1 MATDKSK
8 EKEKEVEDKD
18 ATIKVDEKGDKTD
31 KKSKRSSG
39 TKKFEGTHSF
49 LVNACKFIVDTKY
62 SPLKPLG
69 TGAYGVVCS
78 ALDRARNNKKIAIKK
93 IPNAFEDL
101 IDAKRILRE
110 VKLLRHFKHPNVVR
124 LLDLI
129 PPPEGYPFD
138 DIYMVMDFMETDLHK
153 IIYSKNVLT
162 DEHIQYFIYQVLKGL
177 KYIHSAHVIHRDL
190 KPSNLLLNGNC
201 DLKICDFGLARG
213 IKDEEDYELTEY
225 VVTRWYRAPE
235 VMCSVQHYDAKIDV
249 WSVGCILAELH
260 GRQPLFPGEDYI
272 RQMNLIFGVL
282 GTPSADDMKFITN
295 PKAKNYIKSLKP
307 RQKKPFSKIY
317 KHANPLALDLL
328 EKMLEFNPAKRISV
342 EDALAHPYFKSLH
355 LPKKEV
361 TCTTP
366 FDFEFERT
374 KMTRQLLRDFMW
386 EEIFHFRTNLR
397 KEKDTLQQRER
408 EARERRDQQAT
419 QQASKTAASGAS
431 PTKTSTTSETSTTSS
446 SSSDG
451 STGDGGSHKTTPTP
465 ASTPVGAAV

>member
-1 MATDKSK
+1 MTTPE
-8 EKEKEVEDKD
+8 EKE
-18 ATIKVDEKGDKTD
+18 TIETTAIKT
-31 KKSKRSSG
+31 RSSQS
-39 TKKFEGTHSF
+39 KKFEGTHSF

-78 ALDRARNNKKIAIKK
+78 AVDRARNNKKIAIKK

-110 VKLLRHFKHPNVVR
+110 VKLLRHFKHPNVVGLR
-124 LLDLI
+124 DLI
-129 PPPEGYPFD
+129 NPPEGYPFD

-153 IIYSKNVLT
+153 IIYSKNVLS

-213 IKDEEDYELTEY
+213 VKVEEDYELTEY

-272 RQMNLIFGVL
+272 RQMNLIFNTL
-282 GTPSADDMKFITN
+282 GTPSSEDMKFITN
-295 PKAKNYIKSLKP
+295 PKARNYIKSLKP
-307 RQKKPFSKIY
+307 RPKKPFSKIY
-317 KHANPLALDLL
+317 KNANPLAVELMEL
-328 EKMLEFNPAKRISV
+328 MLEFNPARRCSV
-342 EDALAHPYFKSLH
+342 DQALEHPYFKSLH
-355 LPKKEV
+355 NPKKEIDCNA
-361 TCTTP
+361 TFD
-366 FDFEFERT
+366 FDFEKQ
-374 KMTRQLLRDFMW
+374 KMTRQVLRDFMW
-386 EEIFHFRTNLR
+386 EEIFHFRPQLKPR
-397 KEKDTLQQRER
+397 AEILQKRER
-408 EARERRDQQAT
+408 EARESRDAQA
-419 QQASKTAASGAS
+419 AASSAAQLAS
-431 PTKTSTTSETSTTSS
+431 GGGGGETGSNDISTQSS
-446 SSSDG
+446 
-451 STGDGGSHKTTPTP
+451 
-465 ASTPVGAAV
+465 A